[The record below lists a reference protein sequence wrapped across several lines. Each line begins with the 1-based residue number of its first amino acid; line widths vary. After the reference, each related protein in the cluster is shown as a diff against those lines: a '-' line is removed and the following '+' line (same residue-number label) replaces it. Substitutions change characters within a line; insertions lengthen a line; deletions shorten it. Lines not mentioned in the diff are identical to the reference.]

1 VVEEGVNTPLPV
13 CNEDGEEWGEVE
25 SEGLSETET
34 EDDNVDWPLS
44 VVNLEALLVADR
56 QFVGVLEKEVV
67 AVKVNADEKVK
78 AGEGDT
84 QAEGLTEEHS
94 EVDQTDDGVAL
105 AQPEIENE
113 GKGVELAEGHKVT
126 EREGDRDAE
135 VVALSDNEDVGDM
148 VMLSLPVP
156 V

>member
-1 VVEEGVNTPLPV
+1 MNTPLPV
-13 CNEDGEEWGEVE
+13 CNEDGEEWREVE

-34 EDDNVDWPLS
+34 EDDNVGWPLS

-56 QFVGVLEKEVV
+56 QFVGVLEKEAV
-67 AVKVNADEKVK
+67 AVKVNADEKEK
-78 AGEGDT
+78 PGEGDT

-94 EVDQTDDGVAL
+94 EVDQADDGVAL